1 MHQSCLAV
9 WKTYPSNL
17 AEFLHKCEVHVKCPP
32 PYLHYSLCNYGGSY
46 FNLTAL
52 SQAWVGVISRPL
64 TELSASATPPDCQY
78 QVHHPR
84 RILLLRQRDHAA
96 LSGDYDYVGGQAEFH
111 FPIIKLSYVTRRL
124 ARTAISA
131 ATERF
136 PETL

>member
-1 MHQSCLAV
+1 M
-9 WKTYPSNL
+9 TNL
-17 AEFLHKCEVHVKCPP
+17 FVFL
-32 PYLHYSLCNYGGSY
+32 SLLVIAYIVVCALKY
-46 FNLTAL
+46 AL
-52 SQAWVGVISRPL
+52 SMIVTL
-64 TELSASATPPDCQY
+64 
-78 QVHHPR
+78 HHPR